1 MSVLCLYYKIKE
13 RMNGKKYARSVV
25 LLSGGLDS
33 SIALHLAARESG
45 AVYALSVCYGQL
57 HEKELACARWQAAA
71 VGVVEHHVVD
81 LSLASWGG
89 SSLTDSGVAIDSG
102 DLQRTE
108 TPNTYV
114 PARNMV
120 FISVAASL
128 AEAVGASAIYLG
140 VSEADYSGYVDCR
153 AEFIAAMAEA
163 VNAGTERKAMG
174 GEPIVL
180 ETPFL
185 HMRKADEVRL
195 AGELG
200 VDLSH
205 TWTCYTGG
213 DTPCGECD
221 SCLLRARAFSEA
233 GVADPL
239 IAR

>member
-1 MSVLCLYYKIKE
+1 MVE
-13 RMNGKKYARSVV
+13 KKYAKSVV

-33 SIALHLAARESG
+33 SIALHLAARESR
-45 AVYALSVCYGQL
+45 AVYALSVRYGQQ

-71 VGVVEHHVVD
+71 AGVVEHHVVD

-89 SSLTDSGVAIDSG
+89 SALTDPGEAIEPG
-102 DLQRTE
+102 DLQRSE

-153 AEFIAAMAEA
+153 AAFIEAMSAA
-163 VNAGTERKAMG
+163 VNAGTERKRTS

-195 AGELG
+195 AAELG
-200 VDLSH
+200 VDLAH
-205 TWTCYTGG
+205 TWTCYSGG
-213 DTPCGECD
+213 DAPCGECD
-221 SCLLRARAFSEA
+221 SCLLRARAFAEA
-233 GVADPL
+233 GVDDPL
-239 IAR
+239 LAL

>member
-1 MSVLCLYYKIKE
+1 M
-13 RMNGKKYARSVV
+13 RNKKYEKSVV

-45 AVYALSVCYGQL
+45 SIYALSVRYGQQ

-71 VGVVEHHVVD
+71 VGAVAHHVVD
-81 LSLASWGG
+81 LSLSAWGG
-89 SSLTDSGVAIDSG
+89 SALTDPGTAIERG
-102 DLQRTE
+102 DLQRE
-108 TPNTYV
+108 QTPNTYV

-153 AEFIAAMAEA
+153 AGFIAAMAEA
-163 VNAGTERKAMG
+163 VNAGTERKLTG
-174 GEPIVL
+174 GRPIVL

-195 AGELG
+195 AAELG

-213 DTPCGECD
+213 DAPCGVCD
-221 SCLLRARAFSEA
+221 SCLLRARAFEEA
-233 GVADPL
+233 GQEDPL
-239 IAR
+239 LGRATGWQK